1 MEMQGNFEKRLEKIE
16 RAIIEIQNKII
27 DTDSIINEEERKM
40 LNESVKH
47 EKEGKLVSLEA
58 IKNVRNKA
66 G

>member
-1 MEMQGNFEKRLEKIE
+1 METQSNVEKRLEKVE